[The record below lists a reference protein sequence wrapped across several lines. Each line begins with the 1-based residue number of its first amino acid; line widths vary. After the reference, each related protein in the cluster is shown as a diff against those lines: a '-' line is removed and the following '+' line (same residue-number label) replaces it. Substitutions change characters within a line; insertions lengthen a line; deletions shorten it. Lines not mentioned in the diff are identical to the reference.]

1 MNETDAV
8 VVRLDEPYAWVQA
21 TGPGPACGACA
32 RKGACGSVGTA
43 SILDEAAGPMR
54 KPQLLRLLNTIHARP
69 GDAVVI
75 HAAEGMVLTA
85 VWRAY
90 GIPLLLGLALAMLA
104 GALTSSEPLALVALL
119 VGLGGGFLL
128 MHRRGLESRHAE
140 PILSMCFKGSSIFS
154 VKDRET
160 C

>member
-1 MNETDAV
+1 MNEMDAV

-21 TGPGPACGACA
+21 AGPGPACGACA
-32 RKGACGSVGTA
+32 QKDGCG
-43 SILDEAAGPMR
+43 AAGAPAR

-75 HAAEGMVLTA
+75 RAAQGTVLKA

-90 GIPLLLGLALAMLA
+90 GIPLLLGLTLAMLA
-104 GALTSSEPLALVALL
+104 GALTGSEPVALTAL
-119 VGLGGGFLL
+119 LAGLGGGFFL
-128 MHRRGLESRHAE
+128 MRWQGLESARAE
-140 PILSMCFKGSSIFS
+140 PILSMNFKGSSVIS
-154 VKDRET
+154 IKDRET